1 LGEKSRF
8 FFCRPE
14 LLAGKEL
21 IPSRLAVLRLLTEL
35 NRADVD
41 FTLVEQ
47 IIKQDPPLSLKVIAY
62 LNSALFGW
70 QYEVTSIR
78 RAVLLLG
85 LTNLRRWVS
94 LFAIASLS
102 TDRPFELFRTCLIR
116 ARFCE
121 LLGRHVGLG
130 ANELDLFLIGLLSS
144 LDALLGRPLEEL
156 LEQLAVAENVRQA
169 LMSDTG
175 PLGPVHAVVRA
186 YEREDWEDVTQ
197 AATALG
203 LADGVLVEA
212 YVQALQWAA
221 DTAAQVQQACG

>member
-1 LGEKSRF
+1 DIIKVDFRAATPEQCRLFAGQTATRRQVLLAEKVETWQEYRDAVSWGYQYFQGF

-35 NRADVD
+35 NQADVD
-41 FTLVEQ
+41 FNLVEQ

-102 TDRPFELFRTCLIR
+102 TDRPFELF
-116 ARFCE
+116 
-121 LLGRHVGLG
+121 
-130 ANELDLFLIGLLSS
+130 
-144 LDALLGRPLEEL
+144 
-156 LEQLAVAENVRQA
+156 
-169 LMSDTG
+169 
-175 PLGPVHAVVRA
+175 
-186 YEREDWEDVTQ
+186 
-197 AATALG
+197 
-203 LADGVLVEA
+203 
-212 YVQALQWAA
+212 
-221 DTAAQVQQACG
+221 